1 MYIGKTRRKYY
12 NFLFLLEILRYI
24 VIFSKLYLE
33 KTIMIQLAI
42 YCIANRKRGVMMTIE
57 EILAGESK
65 NVEFKENL
73 PEKSIKYMKSV
84 VAFANGTGGKIIF
97 GIADKTREVV
107 GFDKEDVFKKM
118 DAIANAVS
126 DSCEP
131 AIIPDITLQTVG
143 GKTVIVVEVSEG
155 RQRPYYIKALGRDG
169 GVYVRVAGTT
179 RLADEYM
186 IKELL
191 FEGSNRYYD
200 QALCTGLNV
209 TDEDIDV
216 LCKAMKEQAVKN
228 ARTEEQKAAIKDVG
242 RQQLRSWGILIER
255 DGKDYPSNAFA
266 ILTGNGGLHV
276 ATQCGVFKGT
286 TKAVFVDRREYTGPL
301 WEQIDEAFQFVLRNI
316 HLGATIVGIYRQDV
330 YEIPPDAIRELIIN
344 AMVHRSY
351 LDHGTI
357 QVAVYDNRLEITS
370 PGKLPMGQTMER
382 MKEGYSKIR
391 NEALAHAFAYM
402 NLIEHWGSGIP
413 RIIDKVKAAGLREP
427 EFIGGE
433 VDLRINIYRGQVDG
447 TVDLNDL
454 NNAIK
459 VPDTIDKMPDS
470 GNEVPD
476 KTETVPDTMGKMP
489 DSDNEVPDTTEKMPD
504 SEQEQQIY
512 KYVLENGS
520 ITTAETVEILDVKH
534 RRARAVLLNMVK
546 DGYLRKE
553 GAARSTIYVKNT
565 EGK

>member
-1 MYIGKTRRKYY
+1 
-12 NFLFLLEILRYI
+12 
-24 VIFSKLYLE
+24 
-33 KTIMIQLAI
+33 
-42 YCIANRKRGVMMTIE
+42 MTIE

-73 PEKSIKYMKSV
+73 PDKSIKYMKSV

-131 AIIPDITLQTVG
+131 AIIPDITLQTVD
-143 GKTVIVVEVSEG
+143 GKTVIVVEVFEG

-186 IKELL
+186 VKELL

-209 TDEDIDV
+209 TDEDIDT
-216 LCKAMKEQAVKN
+216 LCKAMKEQAVRN
-228 ARTEEQKAAIKDVG
+228 ARTEEQKASIKDVG

-255 DGKDYPSNAFA
+255 DGKDFPSNAFA

-316 HLGATIVGIYRQDV
+316 HLGATIVGIYRQDI
-330 YEIPPDAIRELIIN
+330 YELPPDSIRELIVN
-344 AMVHRSY
+344 AIMNCSY
-351 LDHGTI
+351 IQASNI
-357 QVAVYDNRLEITS
+357 QVAIYDDRLEITS
-370 PGKLPMGQTMER
+370 PGGLLPGVTIDL
-382 MKEGYSKIR
+382 MKEGFSKIR
-391 NEALAHAFAYM
+391 NRSLANAFAYM
-402 NLIEHWGSGIP
+402 NLVEAWGSGIP
-413 RIIDKVKAAGLREP
+413 KLMQAMKEYGLREP
-427 EFIGGE
+427 EFIDME
-433 VDLRINIYRGQVDG
+433 VAFRINLYRGQNVVNDLNR
-447 TVDLNDL
+447 DLNDL
-454 NNAIK
+454 NHDLVDPK
-459 VPDTIDKMPDS
+459 VDLETRLE
-470 GNEVPD
+470 EVIRKSPEL
-476 KTETVPDTMGKMP
+476 T
-489 DSDNEVPDTTEKMPD
+489 
-504 SEQEQQIY
+504 Y
-512 KYVLENGS
+512 KSLG
-520 ITTAETVEILDVKH
+520 EILAVSAATVK
-534 RRARAVLLNMVK
+534 RTMAKMQQ
-546 DGYLRKE
+546 
-553 GAARSTIYVKNT
+553 
-565 EGK
+565 EGKIIREGSNRKGKWILTDKK

>member
-1 MYIGKTRRKYY
+1 
-12 NFLFLLEILRYI
+12 
-24 VIFSKLYLE
+24 
-33 KTIMIQLAI
+33 
-42 YCIANRKRGVMMTIE
+42 MTIE

-97 GIADKTREVV
+97 GIADKTREVI
-107 GFDKEDVFKKM
+107 GFDKEEVFKKM

-131 AIIPDITLQTVG
+131 AIIPDITLRTVD
-143 GKTVIVVEVSEG
+143 GKTVIVAEISEG
-155 RQRPYYIKALGRDG
+155 RQRPYYIKALGREG

-186 IKELL
+186 IKELM
-191 FEGSNRYYD
+191 FEGSNRYFD
-200 QALCTGLNV
+200 QALCTGLTI
-209 TDEDIDV
+209 TDEDIDA
-216 LCKAMKEQAVKN
+216 LCKAMKEQALKN
-228 ARTEEQKAAIKDVG
+228 AHNEEQKASVKEVG
-242 RQQLRSWGILIER
+242 RQQLRSWGVLIER

-276 ATQCGVFKGT
+276 TTQCGVFKGT
-286 TKAVFVDRREYTGPL
+286 TKAVFVDRREYPGPL

-344 AMVHRSY
+344 AVVHRSY

-370 PGKLPMGQTMER
+370 PGKLPMGQTVER

-391 NEALAHAFAYM
+391 NEALAHAFSYM

-413 RIIDKVKAAGLREP
+413 RIIGKVKKAGLREP

-433 VDLRINIYRGQVDG
+433 VDLRINIYRDQSND
-447 TVDLNDL
+447 TVDLNDRGSDL
-454 NNAIK
+454 NDPNSADKVPGNISK
-459 VPDTIDKMPDS
+459 VPDSADK
-470 GNEVPD
+470 VPD
-476 KTETVPDTMGKMP
+476 
-489 DSDNEVPDTTEKMPD
+489 NAIKMPD
-504 SEQEQQIY
+504 SEQEQRIY

-520 ITTAETVEILDVKH
+520 ITTNKVMELLNVKQ
-534 RRARAVLLNMVK
+534 RRARVILQSMIEK
-546 DGYLRKE
+546 DWLKKT
-553 GAARSTIYVKNT
+553 GAARSTIYLKNT
-565 EGK
+565 EGR

>member
-1 MYIGKTRRKYY
+1 MNAFDRRIF
-12 NFLFLLEILRYI
+12 NLRCYVQMN
-24 VIFSKLYLE
+24 VIFDNQCVRSD
-33 KTIMIQLAI
+33 
-42 YCIANRKRGVMMTIE
+42 MMNIE

-65 NVEFKENL
+65 NVEFKENI

-84 VAFANGTGGKIIF
+84 VAFANGSGGKIIF
-97 GIADKTREVV
+97 GIVDKTKEVI
-107 GFDKEDVFKKM
+107 GFNKEDVFKKM

-131 AIIPDITLQTVG
+131 AIIPDITLQTIE
-143 GKTVIVVEVSEG
+143 GKTVIVVDVPEG
-155 RQRPYYIKALGRDG
+155 RQRPYYIKSLGREV

-179 RLADEYM
+179 RPADEYM

-200 QALCTGLNV
+200 QALCTGLNI
-209 TDEDIDV
+209 TDEDIDD
-216 LCKAMKEQAVKN
+216 LCKSMKEQAVKN
-228 ARTEEQKAAIKDVG
+228 AHNEEQKAAVKDVG
-242 RQQLRSWGILIER
+242 RQQLRSWGVLIER

-266 ILTGNGGLHV
+266 ILTGIGGLHV

-286 TKAVFVDRREYTGPL
+286 TKAVFVDRREYTGPI

-316 HLGATIVGIYRQDV
+316 HLGATIVGIYRQDI

-370 PGKLPMGQTMER
+370 PGKLTMGQTINR

-413 RIIDKVKAAGLREP
+413 RIINKVKAAGLREP

-433 VDLRINIYRGQVDG
+433 VDLRINIYRGQIDTNNATIDINDTNNGVNEIKNDVNGAKNGVNEIKSGVNEVGNGTDG
-447 TVDLNDL
+447 T
-454 NNAIK
+454 
-459 VPDTIDKMPDS
+459 
-470 GNEVPD
+470 E
-476 KTETVPDTMGKMP
+476 E
-489 DSDNEVPDTTEKMPD
+489 
-504 SEQEQQIY
+504 
-512 KYVLENGS
+512 
-520 ITTAETVEILDVKH
+520 
-534 RRARAVLLNMVK
+534 LLNKEQTQIEKLLQIIEKSPSATQAYYAEYMGVSK
-546 DGYLRKE
+546 RTISRLFASLQEKGILVQNGTKRK
-553 GAARSTIYVKNT
+553 ANWTVIR
-565 EGK
+565 